1 MINKINRS
9 DLEIEE
15 QMIQSLDKIEFEMK
29 KIRLLLWFSKKIN
42 KLKIIIK

>member
-29 KIRLLLWFSKKIN
+29 KIRLFLWFAHKIN
-42 KLKIIIK
+42 ELKNIIK

>member
-29 KIRLLLWFSKKIN
+29 KIKLFLWFAKKIN
-42 KLKIIIK
+42 KLKNIIK

>member
-29 KIRLLLWFSKKIN
+29 KIRLFLWFAKKIN
-42 KLKIIIK
+42 KLKNIIK

>member
-1 MINKINRS
+1 MTNKINRS

-29 KIRLLLWFSKKIN
+29 KIRLFLWFAKKIN
-42 KLKIIIK
+42 KLKNIIK